1 MTADGAPSPGAR
13 LLPAA
18 RPRWWWS
25 FGPCG
30 EACVL
35 TGLCPNP
42 GAPHQARGEAPRR
55 DAQPAKAQSAWR
67 YPTFWRSRNSFLPKQ
82 QALGLFE
89 TSRKR
94 HFLLGSAGVQ
104 GEGGW
109 GPSGQ
114 TGKPG
119 GRGPRLNDPQD
130 GSRGGGPKQAA
141 GGSRCERHCRP
152 ASCNETLVR
161 KGLRGSASADNTCLS
176 LGPRRPPS
184 GAATRQEAPRKA
196 SSPHRL
202 SARLPLRSLR
212 PPACRL
218 AGSKQPGPRG
228 AGGPQTRGSGVSWNK
243 LVNTAPSERL
253 R

>member
-82 QALGLFE
+82 QALETLLTFLRLPERGTSCWAPPGFRARAGGGLPGRRE
-89 TSRKR
+89 S
-94 HFLLGSAGVQ
+94 LGAEVRDLMTPRMGAEV
-104 GEGGW
+104 G
-109 GPSGQ
+109 GPS
-114 TGKPG
+114 
-119 GRGPRLNDPQD
+119 
-130 GSRGGGPKQAA
+130 
-141 GGSRCERHCRP
+141 
-152 ASCNETLVR
+152 
-161 KGLRGSASADNTCLS
+161 
-176 LGPRRPPS
+176 
-184 GAATRQEAPRKA
+184 
-196 SSPHRL
+196 
-202 SARLPLRSLR
+202 R
-212 PPACRL
+212 PPAARDASGIADQLPAMKPSLERAFGVVLQLTTPVCPWGPDAHLR
-218 AGSKQPGPRG
+218 GPPPGRKPLVKRHLPTACLLG
-228 AGGPQTRGSGVSWNK
+228 CHCGP
-243 LVNTAPSERL
+243 
-253 R
+253 